1 MNLSNNKVQTY
12 LGFAI
17 KARKIV
23 FGADDI
29 LKTKRQKVILASK
42 NLSEASLQKIETF
55 ANTKNIP
62 LIIVDNQTFLSVF
75 GEKNIKVIAITDE
88 GLASAIIKS
97 TT

>member
-1 MNLSNNKVQTY
+1 MNHSNNKVQTY

>member
-29 LKTKRQKVILASK
+29 LKAKRQKVILASK